1 MKKNLTKKLV
11 LALMSIIGI
20 TSYSNA
26 QITAGDIVILG
37 VNSDPIDP
45 TNDPLYN
52 ELTIGTLVAI
62 PSGQTIFISDYPY
75 TGTALDSTGP
85 STSEGYIK
93 FTTTSTIPQGTV
105 IKITINGN
113 HIIGG
118 GLSAFGNITAKG
130 WDIDINTDGTGDALS
145 SGGDNWFVFT
155 GSLKSPNFIYGF
167 GNWSTTSLSVNWMT
181 SGTPSTTTSYL
192 PSTLINGLTAN
203 LQTQANV
210 NHADNNV
217 FSGNKT
223 NTKYNL
229 LTSITTPANW
239 TKSESVVQDITPG
252 GAVLSGTN
260 PILTILPTEITI
272 NENITS
278 FSSCTGSASSTQ
290 SFVISATGLS
300 ENIVINAPS
309 GFEISKTNNGS
320 GFALSQ
326 TLTHSNG
333 IISSTDIYVRIS
345 ANASGSVNG
354 NITATSLWAPNK
366 SIAVSGVVNTI
377 PSAPFLTS
385 EPICGIGTVTFAQA
399 ATRLNIPVS
408 PFKLYDASENGKVVG
423 DGLTT
428 PTISQSTEF
437 YATNTVNG
445 CESPRV
451 KVSAI
456 VNQPSTGSFSETACD
471 KYFFNGLNLTISGA
485 YKDTLVNAVGCDSIL
500 TLNLTINTTPTPVLT
515 SEPICG
521 EGTVTFNKLDSRLN
535 GHASIYKLYDAAVN
549 GNIVG
554 NGLTT
559 PSISQTT
566 DYYATYTLNGCES
579 PRTKVTAS
587 VNPLPVIK
595 ANATP
600 SRSINLGNEVTLF
613 GSGAK
618 SYVWDNNVVNN
629 VAFKPTIKTLYTVT
643 GIDANNCSDT
653 DTITIDVQTT
663 TGVDISTENQ
673 FNVYPNPANEYLNIS
688 LIGNKN
694 RIISITDLNGKQVFN
709 STINSEFIAINT
721 KELVSGVY
729 ILKIQTAENSV
740 SKQILI
746 SK

>member
-445 CESPRV
+445 CESSRV